1 MTLLACGPAI
11 AAVTSQLLPSSSS
24 SHHQLVCAPAG
35 KAVILDSS
43 GKGQG
48 HSQGQVHTLHSW
60 ALATGTVVVASSAT
74 YPLDVIRKRM
84 VMEVAS
90 GKGGYSG
97 FGAMVR
103 HVART
108 EGLAGFY
115 RFYGVDMLFRSGAG
129 ILLVLYDKMQ
139 HWQARREESR
149 GAQS

>member
-1 MTLLACGPAI
+1 ML
-11 AAVTSQLLPSSSS
+11 
-24 SHHQLVCAPAG
+24 
-35 KAVILDSS
+35 LDSS
-43 GKGQG
+43 SPSQG
-48 HSQGQVHTLHSW
+48 HQGHGYMHTLQSW

-84 VMEVAS
+84 VLEVAS

-103 HVART
+103 QMART

-139 HWQARREESR
+139 HWQGRSEGSR
-149 GAQS
+149 GAQR